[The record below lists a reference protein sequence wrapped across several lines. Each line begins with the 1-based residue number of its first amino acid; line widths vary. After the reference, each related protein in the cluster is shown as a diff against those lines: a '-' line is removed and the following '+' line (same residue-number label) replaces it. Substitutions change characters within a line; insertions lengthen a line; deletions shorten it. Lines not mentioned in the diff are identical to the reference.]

1 MNTFESNCIR
11 KIAQDIGMKK
21 YIIVNSCAIT
31 AESERQ
37 VRQKI
42 RQLYK
47 ENPGY
52 RVIITGCSSQ
62 IHRDYFFEMKEID
75 FVISN
80 NLKCKKS
87 AYEKIHEYFQT
98 NYQYDIDNS
107 LKRLLQSE
115 LFEEDGQTIHKND
128 INQFDSY
135 EYLYDFENR
144 SRAFVPIQNG
154 CNHFCAFCIVPFTR
168 GTFVS
173 YNPDKII
180 KQIQIFVDNGYNEVV
195 LTGIDITDYGKDIR
209 GKENIDT
216 LGKLCKAILKNTGV
230 KRLRLSSVDVA
241 EIDNDIIDLVS
252 SEPRFMPYFHISLQ
266 SGSNSVLKRMR
277 RRHTFEDVINF
288 CEKILKVR
296 PDSAFGADI
305 ITGFPGETDEEFQKS
320 VDIVKQAPITFVHAF
335 PYSRREKTLAYLMND
350 NVSKRIK
357 KERVKTLIK
366 LGEENLQK
374 IYIKMSG
381 KIQKCIVEQKFIAR
395 CENFVQIHLNKEMM
409 NNLSTGSI
417 IEIKPLLKDGKL
429 FYK

>member
-11 KIAQDIGMKK
+11 KIAKDIGMQK
-21 YIIVNSCAIT
+21 YIIINSCAIT

-87 AYEKIHEYFQT
+87 AYEKIHEYFQIH
-98 NYQYDIDNS
+98 YQNDVDNS
-107 LKRLLQSE
+107 LKRILQSE
-115 LFEEDGQTIHKND
+115 LFAEDDKTIHKND
-128 INQFDSY
+128 LNQFDSY

-180 KQIQIFVDNGYNEVV
+180 KQIQIFVDNGYNEIV

-320 VDIVKQAPITFVHAF
+320 VDIVKQAPITFVHA
-335 PYSRREKTLAYLMND
+335 
-350 NVSKRIK
+350 
-357 KERVKTLIK
+357 
-366 LGEENLQK
+366 
-374 IYIKMSG
+374 
-381 KIQKCIVEQKFIAR
+381 
-395 CENFVQIHLNKEMM
+395 LNA
-409 NNLSTGSI
+409 
-417 IEIKPLLKDGKL
+417 
-429 FYK
+429 

>member
-128 INQFDSY
+128 INQFWRKSLEFK
-135 EYLYDFENR
+135 EYKLR
-144 SRAFVPIQNG
+144 
-154 CNHFCAFCIVPFTR
+154 
-168 GTFVS
+168 
-173 YNPDKII
+173 KI
-180 KQIQIFVDNGYNEVV
+180 Y
-195 LTGIDITDYGKDIR
+195 
-209 GKENIDT
+209 
-216 LGKLCKAILKNTGV
+216 
-230 KRLRLSSVDVA
+230 S
-241 EIDNDIIDLVS
+241 
-252 SEPRFMPYFHISLQ
+252 
-266 SGSNSVLKRMR
+266 
-277 RRHTFEDVINF
+277 
-288 CEKILKVR
+288 
-296 PDSAFGADI
+296 
-305 ITGFPGETDEEFQKS
+305 
-320 VDIVKQAPITFVHAF
+320 ITFRK
-335 PYSRREKTLAYLMND
+335 Y
-350 NVSKRIK
+350 
-357 KERVKTLIK
+357 
-366 LGEENLQK
+366 
-374 IYIKMSG
+374 
-381 KIQKCIVEQKFIAR
+381 
-395 CENFVQIHLNKEMM
+395 
-409 NNLSTGSI
+409 
-417 IEIKPLLKDGKL
+417 
-429 FYK
+429 